1 VSEGDDDDMATILVI
16 DDDQE
21 VRDFLVAV
29 LERAGHEVTTAGNG
43 RDGVAMFRE
52 HAVQV
57 VITDIIMP
65 EKDGIETILD
75 LRREH
80 PDLKVI
86 AISGGGRTTPENYL
100 HSARLLGADR
110 AMRKPFKN
118 EEILRAIEEL
128 TAE

>member
-1 VSEGDDDDMATILVI
+1 MATILVI

-21 VRDFLVAV
+21 VREFLVTV
-29 LERAGHEVTTAGNG
+29 LERAGHEVSAASNG

-52 HAVQV
+52 KPVQV

-75 LRREH
+75 LRRAH

-118 EEILRAIEEL
+118 EEILRAVAEL
-128 TAE
+128 AAE

>member
-1 VSEGDDDDMATILVI
+1 MATVLII
-16 DDDQE
+16 EDDQE
-21 VRDFLVAV
+21 VRDYLVAV
-29 LERAGHEVTTAGNG
+29 LSRAGHTVTAAGNG
-43 RDGVAMFRE
+43 RDGVAAFRE
-52 HAVQV
+52 QPTQV

-86 AISGGGRTTPENYL
+86 AISGGGRSTPENYL

-110 AMRKPFKN
+110 AIRKPFKN
-118 EEILRAIEEL
+118 EEILGAVREL
-128 TAE
+128 AGE

>member
-1 VSEGDDDDMATILVI
+1 MATILVI

-118 EEILRAIEEL
+118 EEILRAIDEL

>member
-1 VSEGDDDDMATILVI
+1 MATILVI
-16 DDDQE
+16 EDDRE
-21 VRDFLVAV
+21 VREYLVEV
-29 LERAGHEVTTAGNG
+29 LHRAGHKVRAAANG

-52 HAVQV
+52 LPAQV

-80 PDLKVI
+80 PRLKVI
-86 AISGGGRTTPENYL
+86 AISGGGRSTPENYL

-110 AMRKPFKN
+110 AFRKPFSN
-118 EEILRAIEEL
+118 EEILTAVAEL
-128 TAE
+128 AGEKKG

>member
-1 VSEGDDDDMATILVI
+1 MATVLVI
-16 DDDQE
+16 DDDRE
-21 VRDFLVAV
+21 VRDFLVTV
-29 LERAGHEVTTAGNG
+29 LERAGHVVTAASNG
-43 RDGVAMFRE
+43 RDGVAKFRE
-52 HAVQV
+52 EPSQV

-100 HSARLLGADR
+100 HSARLLGADK
-110 AMRKPFKN
+110 AIRKPFKN
-118 EEILRAIEEL
+118 DEILAAVAEL
-128 TAE
+128 AES

>member
-1 VSEGDDDDMATILVI
+1 MATILVI

-21 VRDFLVAV
+21 VREFLVTV
-29 LERAGHEVTTAGNG
+29 LQRAGHEVTSAPNG
-43 RDGVAMFRE
+43 RDGVSMFRSSP
-52 HAVQV
+52 VQV

-110 AMRKPFKN
+110 AIRKPFKN
-118 EEILRAIEEL
+118 EEILQAVDEL
-128 TAE
+128 VNE

>member
-1 VSEGDDDDMATILVI
+1 MATILVI

-118 EEILRAIEEL
+118 EEILRAIDEL
-128 TAE
+128 TTE

>member
-1 VSEGDDDDMATILVI
+1 MATILVI

-29 LERAGHEVTTAGNG
+29 LERAGHEVSTAGNG

-118 EEILRAIEEL
+118 EEILRAIDEL

>member
-1 VSEGDDDDMATILVI
+1 MATILVI

-21 VRDFLVAV
+21 VREFLVTV
-29 LERAGHEVTTAGNG
+29 LQRAGHEVASAPNG
-43 RDGVAMFRE
+43 RDGVSMFRSNP
-52 HAVQV
+52 VQV

-110 AMRKPFKN
+110 AIRKPFKN
-118 EEILRAIEEL
+118 EEILQAVDEL
-128 TAE
+128 VNE

>member
-1 VSEGDDDDMATILVI
+1 MASVLVI

-21 VRDFLVAV
+21 VREFLVTV
-29 LERAGHEVTTAGNG
+29 LERAGHVVIAAVNG
-43 RDGVAMFRE
+43 RDGVAMFR
-52 HAVQV
+52 ANPVQV

-110 AMRKPFKN
+110 AIRKPFKN
-118 EEILRAIEEL
+118 EDILQAVADL
-128 TAE
+128 TAD

>member
-1 VSEGDDDDMATILVI
+1 MATILVI

-21 VRDFLVAV
+21 VREFLVTV
-29 LERAGHEVTTAGNG
+29 LERDGHEVKAACNG
-43 RDGVAMFRE
+43 RDGVTMFRE
-52 HAVQV
+52 DPVQV

-118 EEILRAIEEL
+118 EDILKAVEEL

>member
-1 VSEGDDDDMATILVI
+1 MATILVI

-21 VRDFLVAV
+21 VREFLVTV
-29 LERAGHEVTTAGNG
+29 LERAGHEVESASNG
-43 RDGVAMFRE
+43 RDGVATFR
-52 HAVQV
+52 ANPCQV

-110 AMRKPFKN
+110 AIRKPFKN
-118 EEILRAIEEL
+118 DDILHAIDEL
-128 TAE
+128 VQE

>member
-1 VSEGDDDDMATILVI
+1 MATILVI

-29 LERAGHEVTTAGNG
+29 LERAGHEVSTAGNG
-43 RDGVAMFRE
+43 RDGVALFRE
-52 HAVQV
+52 QPVQV

-128 TAE
+128 SAE

>member
-1 VSEGDDDDMATILVI
+1 MATILVI

-21 VRDFLVAV
+21 VREFLVTV
-29 LERAGHEVTTAGNG
+29 LERAGHEVSAASNG
-43 RDGVAMFRE
+43 RDGVVMFRE
-52 HAVQV
+52 NPVQV

-118 EEILRAIEEL
+118 EEILRAVAEL
-128 TAE
+128 SAE